1 MCRKGIDVLW
11 GFFRIVS
18 QSSVI
23 FDGALPQSVA
33 LYLTADVV
41 DFFPIIFLVPFFNFF
56 KQVISVYPKARSLSK
71 SLSLCFFSCCFHL
84 TDLVPT
90 LKEIVDSH
98 SLFTCSITFTS
109 ITYPA
114 SHLSPAEGCQL
125 TLGSAN
131 PLTILG
137 ALLHFSWGP
146 ADAPWRGRPGVQS
159 RVDYSSLLTAGGTSR
174 VLHASPWHQQQR

>member
-1 MCRKGIDVLW
+1 MWFLQNSFPVFSDLW
-11 GFFRIVS
+11 WGTSSVRGFVFNSRCCGFFPNIFF
-18 QSSVI
+18 SS
-23 FDGALPQSVA
+23 
-33 LYLTADVV
+33 
-41 DFFPIIFLVPFFNFF
+41 FFSSFF

-71 SLSLCFFSCCFHL
+71 SLSLFLFSCCFHL
-84 TDLVPT
+84 TDLVLT

-137 ALLHFSWGP
+137 ALLHFSRGP
-146 ADAPWRGRPGVQS
+146 ADALWRGRPGVQS